1 MDHGLIVVDDDDIN
15 QARRLAEIIDLTA
28 WRLLRSQLVAGK
40 GWLPASLLAATLSD
54 SRTAELIQSTHSD
67 QSQSL
72 RSSRRGVLRPD
83 QMFALVNLGLAD
95 EVADS
100 ESLLALE
107 DDWDGEG
114 SPGYSAETWQRGV
127 ALLLEIASHLRDVH
141 HLRLSEAEVMPGSY
155 GNIDIELRLPDRM
168 LIFSVPA
175 DQDLPVRYYGH
186 DASRRNTTKGLLD
199 LGAGSQWLSG
209 WLAGE

>member
-1 MDHGLIVVDDDDIN
+1 M
-15 QARRLAEIIDLTA
+15 ATTRR
-28 WRLLRSQLVAGK
+28 RK
-40 GWLPASLLAATLSD
+40 AS
-54 SRTAELIQSTHSD
+54 RPE
-67 QSQSL
+67 
-72 RSSRRGVLRPD
+72 GGLRPD

-100 ESLLALE
+100 ESLLTLK

-114 SPGYSAETWQRGV
+114 SPGYLAETWQRAV
-127 ALLLEIASHLRDVH
+127 SLLLEIASHLRDAH
-141 HLRLSEAEVMPGSY
+141 HLRLSEVEIMPGSY

-175 DQDLPVRYYGH
+175 DHDSPVRYYGH